1 MFFKINKNKGQ
12 KHTPLIQRWIDSI
25 ALRVSK
31 KKKTRKK
38 QKKLNREKKLI
49 KPIKIV
55 KKLAGL
61 VSVL

>member
-31 KKKTRKK
+31 KIKKTKK
-38 QKKLNREKKLI
+38 TKKKKEKTE
-49 KPIKIV
+49 P
-55 KKLAGL
+55 
-61 VSVL
+61 

>member
-31 KKKTRKK
+31 KKKIEKTRKK

-49 KPIKIV
+49 KIV
-55 KKLAGL
+55 KKPAGL

>member
-31 KKKTRKK
+31 KTKKTEKIRKK
-38 QKKLNREKKLI
+38 TKKTE
-49 KPIKIV
+49 
-55 KKLAGL
+55 
-61 VSVL
+61 S